1 MADYTRELKIAEI
14 IVRQELGELSVE
26 DRIYLDRWLEESEEH
41 AALYRKLLSI
51 SPATF
56 PGAEVD
62 TNRFVRLTQHKIR
75 QRKMR
80 QLLWRAS
87 SVAAV
92 LVIGLFSVFLS
103 WENVSVKLPVADE
116 MPVVGRKQAVLS
128 LPDGRQVAL
137 GSEEGQDTAWMKYT
151 GASCIE
157 PVAMTEPA
165 DIKIEVA
172 RGGEYKIRLDDGTV
186 VWLNSESSL
195 IYPKKFT
202 GDRRTVCLSGE
213 GYFEVARNERKPF
226 IVSVADIEIK
236 VLGTA
241 FNVSAFPDED
251 VVTTTLVSGAV
262 EVATSHRSVQLQPGK
277 QAVVQEGVDDIV
289 VSEVDVELYA
299 SWRAGVFK
307 FDKMTLTDIC
317 TRLSRW
323 YDVDF
328 VFEGES
334 GQERFT
340 GGTWKYVPLKDFLSK
355 IERVTDV
362 SFQFENNRVR
372 VISKK

>member
-1 MADYTRELKIAEI
+1 MVDYTRELKIAEI

-26 DRIYLDRWLEESEEH
+26 DRIYLDRWLEESGEH

-51 SPATF
+51 PPATSPA
-56 PGAEVD
+56 AEFD
-62 TNRFVRLTQHKIR
+62 TNRFVRVTQHKIR
-75 QRKMR
+75 QRKIW
-80 QLLWRAS
+80 QLLWQAS

-103 WENVSVKLPVADE
+103 RENVSVKLPVADE
-116 MPVVGRKQAVLS
+116 TPVVGRKQAVLS
-128 LPDGRQVAL
+128 LPDGRQIAL
-137 GSEEGQDTAWMKYT
+137 GSEEGQDTAWMRYT
-151 GASCIE
+151 GAGSTE

-186 VWLNSESSL
+186 VWLNSGSSL
-195 IYPKKFT
+195 IYPVKFT

-289 VSEVDVELYA
+289 VSAVDVELYA

-355 IERVTDV
+355 IERVTNV